1 MCQLR
6 AEISQLVPAVAN
18 GLSRA
23 YQAGADEEHC
33 GLEKVLICL
42 LYCAEADTC
51 CRFVY
56 DVLGE
61 MCVYEDANRT
71 YELERKDLA
80 TTQSAKLVFIKRLS
94 FLSHM
99 GCFSVGKY
107 YCHFRVD

>member
-1 MCQLR
+1 MFHLCQLR
-6 AEISQLVPAVAN
+6 AEISRLVPAVAN

-61 MCVYEDANRT
+61 MCVYEDYLKGCQQNVRVGEKGSSHDTVSKTSFHQKA
-71 YELERKDLA
+71 
-80 TTQSAKLVFIKRLS
+80 
-94 FLSHM
+94 FLSVTY
-99 GCFSVGKY
+99 GLF
-107 YCHFRVD
+107 